1 MPDWFLGT
9 LLGALLTYLATLLE
23 RRFNT
28 KKQRERLLKALFEEV
43 KLNHSV
49 AGGFREQYGAG
60 QWTVFDAAPLHS
72 LAYQNIRASG
82 ELSVLASD
90 TLSLLETTYELIHA
104 HNSQV
109 TAIVSESGALATITN
124 GVTTVP
130 LPVIRDR
137 GLAQRVGEIEPNLKR
152 LEEDFLA
159 QLRYLR

>member
-9 LLGALLTYLATLLE
+9 LLGALLMYVATLLE
-23 RRFNT
+23 RRFNI
-28 KKQRERLLKALFEEV
+28 KKQRERFFKALFEEV

-49 AGGFREQYGAG
+49 ARRFREQYGAG
-60 QWTVFDAAPLHS
+60 EWTVFDAAPLHS
-72 LAYQNIRASG
+72 LAYQNTRASG

-104 HNSQV
+104 HNRQV
-109 TAIVSESGALATITN
+109 TAIVSDSGTAATVAN

-130 LPVIRDR
+130 LPMRRDR
-137 GLAQRVGEIEPNLKR
+137 GLRERVGEIEPNLKR
-152 LEEDFLA
+152 LEEDFPA